1 MHPSVRW
8 FVTST
13 MESAPWW
20 VGCKDDM
27 ELYGGFPE
35 MGLPN
40 NDGLNGKI
48 LLKWMIWGYPYFRK
62 PPCCNASK
70 RLSAGQACAREHFA
84 CLVRCLGTGDSTTEG
99 NQHQESRRANKCS
112 CRKVVQTPPSRKS
125 YQYTMVCPD
134 LRASLCLSQKCHQRV
149 SAAKNASECVG

>member
-1 MHPSVRW
+1 MVVIS
-8 FVTST
+8 
-13 MESAPWW
+13 W

-70 RLSAGQACAREHFA
+70 GLALAKPA
-84 CLVRCLGTGDSTTEG
+84 L
-99 NQHQESRRANKCS
+99 ESI
-112 CRKVVQTPPSRKS
+112 
-125 YQYTMVCPD
+125 
-134 LRASLCLSQKCHQRV
+134 LRV
-149 SAAKNASECVG
+149 W